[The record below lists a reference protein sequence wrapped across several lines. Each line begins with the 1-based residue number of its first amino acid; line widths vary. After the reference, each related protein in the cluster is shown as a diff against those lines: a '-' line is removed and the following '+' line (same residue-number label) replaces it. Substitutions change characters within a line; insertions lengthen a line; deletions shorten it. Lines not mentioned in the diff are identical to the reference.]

1 MAKKVITPA
10 GIKFI
15 YSINDVMLRQMY
27 LSKLDLDSRS
37 LKKISHLKRFE
48 LVELIRLIIIERWK
62 VLKENHSYVVPT
74 RPEIACYLFGV
85 KSKSNTYMLDKEI
98 RTNEY
103 NIKLLVES
111 YDYFTGLY
119 QNYASDL

>member
-15 YSINDVMLRQMY
+15 YSINDIMLKQMY
-27 LSKLDLDSRS
+27 LTYLDLDSPDLRQ
-37 LKKISHLKRFE
+37 ISHLKRFE
-48 LVELIRLIIIERWK
+48 LVELIRIIIIERWR
-62 VLKENHSYVVPT
+62 VIRENHSYVVPT
-74 RPEIACYLFGV
+74 RPEIACYLFGA
-85 KSKSNTYMLDKEI
+85 KSKSNVYMLEKEVK
-98 RTNEY
+98 THEY
-103 NIKLLVES
+103 NVKLLVES

>member
-15 YSINDVMLRQMY
+15 YSINDVMLKQMY

-37 LKKISHLKRFE
+37 LKQISHLKRFE

-62 VLKENHSYVVPT
+62 VLRENHSYVVPT

-85 KSKSNTYMLDKEI
+85 KSKSNTYMLDKEV

-103 NIKLLVES
+103 NVKLLVES